1 MREQVGCGLLIL
13 GCRSIRNNKAIPIRF
28 TFHIYHLLLQ
38 TALLVPEEMHIL
50 VPPTDILCPCP
61 LDEKNGDRNDDE
73 PVDLHN
79 TNERLKVQ
87 GGAQQNHTQIQSF
100 LVNKSPHGESS
111 AFQRF

>member
-1 MREQVGCGLLIL
+1 MPLPLQLLVGS
-13 GCRSIRNNKAIPIRF
+13 RSIRNNKAIPIRF

-73 PVDLHN
+73 PADLHN

-100 LVNKSPHGESS
+100 LVNKNPHGESS